1 VRGLAAPLQ
10 LVAARARRRP
20 GRWLWPVLGLTLA
33 VAFACGVAAEAT
45 VAGDRAARATLAR
58 LDPLQRAVTVTQQ
71 GPAAP
76 AVDHHAR
83 ALLAALGLPAPTRT
97 VLLNPVRLSGRV
109 VRLAAVEPLGA
120 WAGRPP
126 GRCRPRSCP
135 VLLAGGT
142 VGPRALQAPGV
153 RVAIA
158 GDGRLRSAA
167 PLGFAPTANGQPLLL
182 SGDVAGLAALP
193 ALSSVYRTDSWV
205 SVPRL
210 TGLHSW
216 ELAGFERRLT
226 RAQAGLAPTQGL
238 SLSAPTDAL
247 QSARDGAAAA
257 PGRLLPAGGGALA
270 VLAMFLTLAAYGLRR
285 DQQAERDRLRA
296 AGART
301 GQLAAFSLAEAA
313 WLAGVA
319 VVAGA
324 AVGAG
329 AAAILAAQAGL
340 PAGAVLS
347 HSLLTAPGAA
357 ALGGGW
363 VVAVAL
369 IGTVLLATG
378 GRVADGLALAAAAA
392 LALAL
397 TVGGGNDDTL
407 ALLAAPLACLAG
419 AGLVYRAAGVL
430 LRGGERLTRVGPPV
444 IRLALVGLAR
454 SPVAPALAV
463 AFIAVSTGLA
473 GFALSY
479 RATLQR
485 GAADEA
491 VQQVGLDA
499 RIGPSASFTRPL
511 DMATRSRWRALAGTG
526 SRVLAVRRTDASL
539 PLSGN
544 TITLPVLGVPAS
556 GLTAIRGWRAGDG
569 SAPLA
574 TLARRLAPRGPTRAP
589 GPRLPAGAR
598 RLTVHVQAPDGEV
611 RLSADLRGA
620 GGAVTQV
627 ALGTASAR
635 PRLARARVPRRG
647 GPYELEAFEVGEPTG
662 VEALNGHQNAENP
675 AAATQSTTTVRLT
688 RAFAGG
694 RSLIAGWH
702 AWRAAGAS
710 RLLATGGGGV
720 TLSYDDSGQ
729 PGLVRPRQPS
739 DTRPVPVLTDRATA
753 AGVGPGAELP
763 VTVDGEPVTVHVVG
777 TLRRFPTIAAGG
789 PGFVIADEATLD
801 GALDASLPGQ
811 GRTDEL
817 WISTARPA
825 RLRAALRRPPLN
837 GLSASFRADVQGSLG
852 GDPIARGVLG
862 TLLVAAATSA
872 ALAILGLLAALLGAM
887 RDVRAERDL
896 IILGL
901 SPRQLRRELRA
912 RVLAAGT
919 LGIAGGMMLAAV
931 LTRLVV
937 GAVHAAGTVAVPDPP
952 LVAIAPW
959 GELGLLALAAIAVF
973 ALVGAVATGLGTG
986 ER

>member
-1 VRGLAAPLQ
+1 MWPL
-10 LVAARARRRP
+10 
-20 GRWLWPVLGLTLA
+20 LGLTLA
-33 VAFACGVAAEAT
+33 VAFACGVAGEAT
-45 VAGDRAARATLAR
+45 IAGDRAARESLAR
-58 LDPLQRAVTVTQQ
+58 LDPFQRAVTLIDQN
-71 GPAAP
+71 PARP
-76 AVDHHAR
+76 TSDAVDRHAR
-83 ALLAALGLPAPTRT
+83 ALLAGLGLPAPTHT

-109 VRLAAVEPLGA
+109 VRLAAIEPLGA

-126 GRCRPRSCP
+126 GRCRPRACP

-142 VGPRALQAPGV
+142 VSEHTLRAPGV
-153 RVAIA
+153 RIAVAGA
-158 GDGRLRSAA
+158 GRLRSAA
-167 PLGFAPTANGQPLLL
+167 PLGFLPTAHGQPLLL
-182 SGDVAGLAALP
+182 SGDAAGLSALP
-193 ALSSVYRTDSWV
+193 ALSSVYRTGSWV

-216 ELAGFERRLT
+216 QLADFERRLT
-226 RAQAGLAPTQGL
+226 RAQAGLSPTQGL

-247 QSARDGAAAA
+247 QTARDEAAAA
-257 PGRLLPAGGGALA
+257 PRRLLVAGGGALA
-270 VLAMFLTLAAYGLRR
+270 ALAMFLILAAYGLRR

-301 GQLAAFSLAEAA
+301 GQLVVFSLAEAA

-329 AAAILAAQAGL
+329 AAALLAAGAGL
-340 PAGAVLS
+340 PAGAVLA
-347 HSLLTAPGAA
+347 HSLLSAPGAA
-357 ALGGGW
+357 ALAGGW

-378 GRVADGLALAAAAA
+378 SRVADALALAAAAA

-397 TVGGGNDDTL
+397 TVGAGDDDTL

-430 LRGGERLTRVGPPV
+430 LRGGEWVTRGGPPV

-463 AFIAVSTGLA
+463 AFVAVSTGLA
-473 GFALSY
+473 GFAVGY

-485 GAADEA
+485 GAADQA
-491 VQQVGLDA
+491 AQQVGLDA

-511 DMATRSRWRALAGTG
+511 DVATPRRWRALAGTR
-526 SRVLAVRRTDASL
+526 SRVLAVRRTDGAL

-569 SAPLA
+569 SAPLT
-574 TLARRLAPRGPTRAP
+574 TLARRLAPHGPTRAP
-589 GPRLPAGAR
+589 GPRLPTGAA
-598 RLTVHVQAPDGEV
+598 RLTVRVQAPDGEV

-620 GGAVTQV
+620 DGAVTQV

-635 PRLARARVPRRG
+635 PRVARARVPRRG
-647 GPYELEAFEVGEPTG
+647 GPYELEALEVGEPTG
-662 VEALNGHQNAENP
+662 AEAVNGHQNAENP
-675 AAATQSTTTVRLT
+675 AAATQSATTVRLG
-688 RAFAGG
+688 RVSAGG
-694 RSLIAGWH
+694 RSLVAGWRT
-702 AWRAAGAS
+702 WRAVGAA
-710 RLLATGGGGV
+710 RLVATGAAGV
-720 TLSYDDSGQ
+720 TLRYDDSGQ
-729 PGLVRPRQPS
+729 PGVLRPRQPS
-739 DTRPVPVLTDRATA
+739 DGRPVPVLTDRATA
-753 AGVGPGAELP
+753 AGAGPDAELP
-763 VTVDGEPVTVHVVG
+763 VTVDGEPVTARVVG

-789 PGFVIADEATLD
+789 PGFVIADAATLD

-811 GRTDEL
+811 GRSDEL
-817 WISTARPA
+817 WISTAHSA
-825 RLRAALRRPPLN
+825 RLRAALRRPPLR
-837 GLSASFRADVQGSLG
+837 GLSVGFRADVQRSLA

-872 ALAILGLLAALLGAM
+872 VLAIAGLLAALLGAM
-887 RDVRAERDL
+887 RDVRIERDL
-896 IILGL
+896 TVLGL
-901 SPRQLRRELRA
+901 SPRQLRRERRT
-912 RVLAAGT
+912 RVLVAGT
-919 LGIAGGMMLAAV
+919 LGTVAGLVLAGV

-937 GAVHAAGTVAVPDPP
+937 GAVHAAGTVAAPDPP

-959 GELGLLALAAIAVF
+959 GELGLLAIVAIVAIAI
-973 ALVGAVATGLGTG
+973 VGAVATWLSAD